1 MQWPQHPPNY
11 HFLKL
16 DYNNN
21 DRVQSSHVLHMPAK
35 VVSDSFARYKD
46 KSSKYCQQMYKNH
59 TNVSLFSTHYG
70 NVLERWSIQRLEHL
84 QLIMWATLNQRHH
97 HLFHSQTL
105 PWSLTP
111 YKRYGPRPETL
122 VSLQRIYIYIYI
134 HISFKIMF

>member
-1 MQWPQHPPNY
+1 MQWPQHPPND

-21 DRVQSSHVLHMPAK
+21 DRVQ
-35 VVSDSFARYKD
+35 RYTPPMYFTCLLKLYLILLQNAD
-46 KSSKYCQQMYKNH
+46 NSSKYIQQMYKNH
-59 TNVSLFSTHYG
+59 TNVSIFSTHYG
-70 NVLERWSIQRLEHL
+70 NVLERRSIQRIEHL

-111 YKRYGPRPETL
+111 YKRYGPRPETS
-122 VSLQRIYIYIYI
+122 VSLQRIYIYIFIYI
-134 HISFKIMF
+134 LLLK

>member
-11 HFLKL
+11 HFLEL

-21 DRVQSSHVLHMPAK
+21 DRVQRYTPPMYFTCLLQLCLTLLQDTKISHLSIFGRCIK
-35 VVSDSFARYKD
+35 II
-46 KSSKYCQQMYKNH
+46 QMLAYFQHIIEIYWRDGAFK
-59 TNVSLFSTHYG
+59 
-70 NVLERWSIQRLEHL
+70 RIEHL

-111 YKRYGPRPETL
+111 YKRYGPRPETS

-134 HISFKIMF
+134 DTYFF